1 MKNSLRKTPGQTKA
15 WKTLCAALGALAML
29 AFNAPARPETG
40 FVSIFDGKTLDGWT
54 LIGKRGNGYGVT
66 NGVIYCALGGGGNLF
81 TEKEY
86 SDFVLRLEFKLED
99 GSNNGVGIRAPL
111 SSETAYL
118 GMEIQILDDVAA
130 DRGKWGKLRPAQYH
144 GSVYDLVPAKRGA
157 LKPPGQWND
166 EEITA
171 SERHIKVV
179 VNGQTVVDTDLNDIT
194 DPAAL
199 MKHPGLFRDRGHIG
213 FLGHNDYIE
222 FRNIRIQELA
232 AEEKE
237 NTPPEGFVALF
248 NGTDL
253 AGWKGLLARPNDN
266 PANRAKLP
274 PEKFAEE
281 QSKADARMSEHW
293 KATGGEI
300 VFDGKGDS
308 LCTKKDYADF
318 EMLVDW
324 KIPPKGDSGIYV
336 RGSPQVQV
344 WEPKSPGQFNPPD
357 GSGGLYN
364 NEKAPRHPLKNADKP
379 VGEWNRFRI
388 IMTSD
393 KIHVFLNGELVV
405 KDTTLEN
412 YWERDKP
419 IYPMGQIELQ
429 NHGGPLWFK
438 NVYLR
443 ELTGKKSK
451 SIYLPGTPEK

>member
-1 MKNSLRKTPGQTKA
+1 MKTISRVLSSLCLLTVLTHCASAAPEPGFA
-15 WKTLCAALGALAML
+15 SL
-29 AFNAPARPETG
+29 
-40 FVSIFDGKTLDGWT
+40 FDGKTLNGWT
-54 LIGKRGNGYGVT
+54 LIGKKGDGYGVS
-66 NGVIYCALGGGGNLF
+66 NGVIYCALQGGGNLF

-111 SSETAYL
+111 ALETAYL

-144 GSVYDLVPAKRGA
+144 GSVYDLVAARRGA
-157 LKPPGQWND
+157 LKPPGQWNE

-171 SERHIKVV
+171 QERHIRVV
-179 VNGQTVVDTDLNDIT
+179 VNGKTIIDTDLNDIH
-194 DPAAL
+194 DPVAL
-199 MKHPGLFRDRGHIG
+199 MKHPGLLRNRGHIG

-222 FRNIRIQELA
+222 FRNIRIQELP

-237 NTPPEGFVALF
+237 NSAPEGFVPLF

-253 AGWKGLLARPNDN
+253 TGWKGLLAPPNDN
-266 PANRAKLP
+266 PGKRAKLP
-274 PEKFAEE
+274 PEKLAEE
-281 QSKADARMSEHW
+281 QAKADARMRDHW
-293 KATGGEI
+293 KAENGEV

-308 LCTKKDYADF
+308 LCTKKDYTDF

-324 KIPPKGDSGIYV
+324 KIPPKGDSGIYL
-336 RGSPQVQV
+336 RGSPQVQI
-344 WEPKSPGQFNPPD
+344 WEPHSPGQFNPTD

-364 NEKAPRHPLKNADKP
+364 NEKNPRHPLATADKP

-388 IMTSD
+388 IMVGD
-393 KIHVFLNGELVV
+393 KVHVFLNGELVV
-405 KDTTLEN
+405 RATTLEN

-419 IYPMGQIELQ
+419 MYPAGQIELQ

-438 NVYLR
+438 NIYIR
-443 ELTGKKSK
+443 EITPAQSAG
-451 SIYLPGTPEK
+451 IYLPGNGDK